1 MGFSIDDFRTNG
13 LKHGGA
19 RPNLFEIEITFP
31 FLSFNNNYAKYQAK
45 SSFLPATITTSTNI
59 NYLGRNFKEPGERT
73 YPQWT
78 VTFVNDENFKLRND
92 LEKWL
97 DYTTGS
103 NKIGMT
109 YVTNYSKTF
118 DGAELGES
126 VVTATTKDYVG
137 SAKAIQYSKNG
148 NAIKAYNFVDIYP
161 VTLTDIALSWDST
174 NQVEEYS
181 CTFDYQYFE
190 TSYDT
195 VNPTESI
202 NYNSGSGYYTNNL

>member
-13 LKHGGA
+13 LKYGGA
-19 RPNLFEIEITFP
+19 RPNLFEVELTFP
-31 FLSFNNNYAKYQAK
+31 FVSFNKLKYQAK
-45 SSFLPATITTSTNI
+45 STFLPATITTSTNI

-78 VTFVNDENFKLRND
+78 VTFINDEDFKLRNE

-109 YVTNYSKTF
+109 YVKGYSKTF
-118 DGAELGES
+118 VDGES
-126 VVTATTKDYVG
+126 VVTTSNLPTTDYIG

-161 VTLTDIALSWDST
+161 VTLTDIAMSWDST

-181 CTFDYQYFE
+181 CTFDYQYYE

-202 NYNSGSGYYTNNL
+202 NYNSGSDYYRNNL

>member
-1 MGFSIDDFRTNG
+1 MGFSIDDFRTKG
-13 LKHGGA
+13 LKYGGA
-19 RPNLFEIEITFP
+19 RPNLFEIELTFP
-31 FLSFNNNYAKYQAK
+31 FPSFSETKFQAK
-45 SSFLPATITTSTNI
+45 STFLPATITTSINV

-78 VTFVNDENFKLRND
+78 VTFVNDEDFKLRNE

-103 NKIGMT
+103 NKVGMT
-109 YVTNYSKTF
+109 SITSF
-118 DGAELGES
+118 ES
-126 VVTATTKDYVG
+126 VAPSGPIYSTKSYVG
-137 SAKAIQYSKNG
+137 NAKAIQYSKNG

-181 CTFDYQYFE
+181 CTFDYQYYE

-202 NYNSGSGYYTNNL
+202 NYNSGSDYYRNNL